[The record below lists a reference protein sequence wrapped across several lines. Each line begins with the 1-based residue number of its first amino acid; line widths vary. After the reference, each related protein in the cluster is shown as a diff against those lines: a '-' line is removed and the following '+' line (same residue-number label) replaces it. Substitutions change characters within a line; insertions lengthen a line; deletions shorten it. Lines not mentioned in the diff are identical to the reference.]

1 LPTSRRSIA
10 PAEVQREPNLD
21 TSAALF
27 CKPGE
32 NLVTPANSAAPRKRW
47 YAVLYIQ
54 VLIAI
59 IIGILIGYFS
69 PKIGIALKP
78 LGDAFVGLIRIMIA
92 PVIFCVI
99 VQGIA
104 SMADLK
110 KVGKVGV
117 KALIYFEVV
126 STLALLIGIV
136 VAVVLHP
143 GAGLNINSA
152 TLDPKAAAVYVG
164 RAKET
169 GFIPFLLSFIPRTFV
184 DALAGGEVPQVLL
197 ISILTG
203 FAIARLGELGARALR
218 AVEVANK
225 VVFAIVRII
234 VRTAPLG
241 ALGGM
246 AFTVASYGM
255 ASLSNLVKLI
265 GSFYLTS
272 LIFIVLVLG
281 VIAAW
286 AGFSIFRFI
295 AYIKDEL
302 LIVLGTSSSETV
314 LPDMMRKLEGLGAS
328 RSVVGLVF
336 PTGYVFNTDGTN
348 IYLTLSVLFLAQAT
362 GTQLTFSQIAG
373 ILLFA
378 LIASKG
384 GSGVTGTGFVTLAA
398 ILAAVPAIPIQAL
411 ALLVGIEKFM
421 SECRALTN
429 VVGNGVAT
437 LVVSRWQGELD
448 SAKMREV
455 MSHPG
460 ENNEPKVA

>member
-1 LPTSRRSIA
+1 LGNA
-10 PAEVQREPNLD
+10 QAV
-21 TSAALF
+21 
-27 CKPGE
+27 
-32 NLVTPANSAAPRKRW
+32 RKNRPW
-47 YAVLYIQ
+47 YTILYVQ
-54 VLIAI
+54 VLIAVV
-59 IIGILIGYFS
+59 IGSLIGRFF
-69 PKIGIALKP
+69 PNTGMALKP
-78 LGDAFVGLIRIMIA
+78 LGDAFVSLIRMMIA

-104 SMADLK
+104 SMSDLK

-117 KALIYFEVV
+117 KTLIYFEVV
-126 STLALLIGIV
+126 STLALMIGIV
-136 VAVVLHP
+136 VALLIHP
-143 GAGLNINSA
+143 GAGLNIDAA
-152 TLDPKAAAVYVG
+152 TLDPKATAVYVG

-169 GFIPFLLSFIPRTFV
+169 GFIPFLLGFIPRTFV
-184 DALAGGEVPQVLL
+184 GALADGEVPQVLL

-203 FAIARLGELGARALR
+203 FAIAQMGEWGKRALGAI
-218 AVEVANK
+218 EIANR
-225 VVFAIVRII
+225 VVFGIVRIV
-234 VRTAPLG
+234 VRAAPLG

-246 AFTVASYGM
+246 AFTVGSYGV
-255 ASLSNLVKLI
+255 ASLTNLLKLM
-265 GSFYLTS
+265 GTFYLS
-272 LIFIVLVLG
+272 SVLFVVFVLG
-281 VIAAW
+281 AIAYG
-286 AGFSIFRFI
+286 AGFSIFRFL

-348 IYLTLSVLFLAQAT
+348 IYLTLAALFLAQAT
-362 GTQLTFSQIAG
+362 NTHLSLGQITG

-378 LIASKG
+378 LVASKG

-398 ILAAVPAIPIQAL
+398 ILAAVPSIPVQSL

-448 SAKMREV
+448 VEKMRRV
-455 MSHPG
+455 MEKPP
-460 ENNEPKVA
+460 ENSEPDAA

>member
-1 LPTSRRSIA
+1 MTTGRSEGQRR
-10 PAEVQREPNLD
+10 P
-21 TSAALF
+21 
-27 CKPGE
+27 
-32 NLVTPANSAAPRKRW
+32 W
-47 YAVLYIQ
+47 YAVLYVQ
-54 VLIAI
+54 VLVAIAI
-59 IIGILIGYFS
+59 GVLIGRFF
-69 PKIGIALKP
+69 PKAGIALKP
-78 LGDAFVGLIRIMIA
+78 LGDGFVALIRMMIA

-104 SMADLK
+104 SMSDLK

-126 STLALLIGIV
+126 STLALIVGIV
-136 VAVVLHP
+136 VAVILHP
-143 GAGLNINSA
+143 GAGLNIDPA
-152 TLDPKAAAVYVG
+152 TLDPKAASVYVG

-169 GFIPFLLSFIPRTFV
+169 GIIPFLLGFIPRTFV

-203 FAIARLGELGARALR
+203 FAIARMGELGTRALN
-218 AVEVANK
+218 AIELANK
-225 VVFAIVRII
+225 VVFGIIRII
-234 VRTAPLG
+234 VRAAPLG

-265 GSFYLTS
+265 VTFYLTS
-272 LIFIVLVLG
+272 LIFVVVILG
-281 VIAAW
+281 AIAYW

-328 RSVVGLVF
+328 PSVVGLVF

-348 IYLTLSVLFLAQAT
+348 IYLTLSALFLAQAT
-362 GTQLTFSQIAG
+362 NTHLTLSQIVG

-378 LIASKG
+378 LVASKG

-398 ILAAVPAIPIQAL
+398 ILAAVPAIPVQAL

-437 LVVSRWQGELD
+437 IVVSTWQGELD
-448 SAKMREV
+448 ATKMRDV
-455 MSHPG
+455 LAHPVQNG
-460 ENNEPKVA
+460 VAGAE

>member
-1 LPTSRRSIA
+1 
-10 PAEVQREPNLD
+10 
-21 TSAALF
+21 
-27 CKPGE
+27 
-32 NLVTPANSAAPRKRW
+32 
-47 YAVLYIQ
+47 
-54 VLIAI
+54 
-59 IIGILIGYFS
+59 
-69 PKIGIALKP
+69 
-78 LGDAFVGLIRIMIA
+78 
-92 PVIFCVI
+92 
-99 VQGIA
+99 
-104 SMADLK
+104 MADLK

-143 GAGLNINSA
+143 GAGLNINPA
-152 TLDPKAAAVYVG
+152 ALDTKAAAVYIG

-169 GFIPFLLSFIPRTFV
+169 GLIPFLLSFIPRTFV

-203 FAIARLGELGARALR
+203 FSISRLGELGARALR
-218 AVEVANK
+218 AVEIANK
-225 VVFAIVRII
+225 VVFGIIRII

-246 AFTVASYGM
+246 AFTVGSYGM

-265 GSFYLTS
+265 GTFYLTS
-272 LIFIVLVLG
+272 VIFGVVVLAP
-281 VIAAW
+281 IAWW

-314 LPDMMRKLEGLGAS
+314 LPDMLRKLEGLGAS

-348 IYLTLSVLFLAQAT
+348 IYLTLCVLFLAQAT
-362 GTQLTFSQIAG
+362 NTQLTFAQITG

-398 ILAAVPAIPIQAL
+398 ILAAVPAIPVQSL

-437 LVVSRWQGELD
+437 IVVSRWQGELD

-460 ENNEPKVA
+460 ANNEPKVA

>member
-1 LPTSRRSIA
+1 M
-10 PAEVQREPNLD
+10 
-21 TSAALF
+21 
-27 CKPGE
+27 
-32 NLVTPANSAAPRKRW
+32 
-47 YAVLYIQ
+47 
-54 VLIAI
+54 
-59 IIGILIGYFS
+59 
-69 PKIGIALKP
+69 ALKP
-78 LGDAFVGLIRIMIA
+78 LGDAFVSLIRMMIA

-143 GAGLNINSA
+143 GAGLNINPA
-152 TLDPKAAAVYVG
+152 ALDPKAAAVYIG

-169 GFIPFLLSFIPRTFV
+169 GLIPFLLSFIPRTFV

-203 FAIARLGELGARALR
+203 FSISRLGELGARALR
-218 AVEVANK
+218 AVEIANK
-225 VVFAIVRII
+225 VVFGIIRII

-246 AFTVASYGM
+246 AFTVGSYGM

-265 GSFYLTS
+265 GTFYLTS
-272 LIFIVLVLG
+272 VIFGVVVLAP
-281 VIAAW
+281 IAWW

-314 LPDMMRKLEGLGAS
+314 LPDMLRKLEGLGAS

-348 IYLTLSVLFLAQAT
+348 IYLTLCVLFLAQAT
-362 GTQLTFSQIAG
+362 NTQLTFAQITG

-398 ILAAVPAIPIQAL
+398 ILAAVPAIPVQSL

-437 LVVSRWQGELD
+437 IVVSRWQGELD

-460 ENNEPKVA
+460 ANNEPKVA

>member
-1 LPTSRRSIA
+1 MGKAQTVRKSR
-10 PAEVQREPNLD
+10 P
-21 TSAALF
+21 
-27 CKPGE
+27 
-32 NLVTPANSAAPRKRW
+32 W
-47 YAVLYIQ
+47 YTILYLQ
-54 VLIAI
+54 VLIAVV
-59 IIGILIGYFS
+59 IGSLIGRFF
-69 PKIGIALKP
+69 PKTGMALKP
-78 LGDAFVGLIRIMIA
+78 LGDAFVSLIRMMIA

-104 SMADLK
+104 SMSDLK

-117 KALIYFEVV
+117 KTLIYFEVV
-126 STLALLIGIV
+126 STLALMIGIV
-136 VAVVLHP
+136 VALLIHP
-143 GAGLNINSA
+143 GAGLNIDPA

-169 GFIPFLLSFIPRTFV
+169 GFIPFLLGFIPRTFV
-184 DALAGGEVPQVLL
+184 GALAEGEVPQVLL

-203 FAIARLGELGARALR
+203 LAIARTGEWGKRALD
-218 AVEVANK
+218 AIETANK
-225 VVFAIVRII
+225 VVFGIVRIV
-234 VRTAPLG
+234 VRAAPLG

-246 AFTVASYGM
+246 AFTVGSYGV
-255 ASLSNLVKLI
+255 ASLTNLLKLM
-265 GSFYLTS
+265 GTFYLS
-272 LIFIVLVLG
+272 SVVFVLFVLG
-281 VIAAW
+281 AIAYM
-286 AGFSIFRFI
+286 AGFSIFRFL

-348 IYLTLSVLFLAQAT
+348 IYLTLAALFLAQAT
-362 GTQLTFSQIAG
+362 NTHLSWGQITG

-378 LIASKG
+378 LVASKG

-398 ILAAVPAIPIQAL
+398 ILAAVPSIPVQSL

-448 SAKMREV
+448 VEKMRRAMEKPPEI
-455 MSHPG
+455 S
-460 ENNEPKVA
+460 ESDAA

>member
-1 LPTSRRSIA
+1 MT
-10 PAEVQREPNLD
+10 
-21 TSAALF
+21 AA
-27 CKPGE
+27 KP
-32 NLVTPANSAAPRKRW
+32 AAPRKPW
-47 YAVLYIQ
+47 YTVLYIQ

-59 IIGILIGYFS
+59 TIGILIGRFS
-69 PKIGIALKP
+69 PKTGNALKP
-78 LGDAFVGLIRIMIA
+78 LGDAFVGLIRMMIA
-92 PVIFCVI
+92 PVIFCVV

-104 SMADLK
+104 GMADIK
-110 KVGKVGV
+110 KIGKVGIKTLV
-117 KALIYFEVV
+117 YFEVV
-126 STLALLIGIV
+126 STFALLIGIM
-136 VAVVLHP
+136 VAVAIHP
-143 GAGLNINSA
+143 GAGLNINPA

-169 GFIPFLLSFIPRTFV
+169 GIIAFLLSFIPRTFV
-184 DALAGGEVPQVLL
+184 EALAGGEVPPVLL

-203 FAIARLGELGARALR
+203 FAIARLGELGARALS
-218 AVEVANK
+218 AIEVANK
-225 VVFAIVRII
+225 IVFGIIRII
-234 VRTAPLG
+234 IRTAPLG

-246 AFTVASYGM
+246 AFTVGSYGM
-255 ASLSNLVKLI
+255 ASLSNLAKLI
-265 GSFYLTS
+265 GTFYLTS
-272 LIFIVLVLG
+272 VIFVVVVLG
-281 VIAAW
+281 AIAWW

-295 AYIKDEL
+295 AHIKDEL

-328 RSVVGLVF
+328 PAVVGLVF

-348 IYLTLSVLFLAQAT
+348 IYLTLSALSLPQAT
-362 GTQLTFSQIAG
+362 GTHLTFGQISG

-398 ILAAVPAIPIQAL
+398 ILAAVPAIPVQGL

-448 SAKMREV
+448 TAKLRQAMQNPSANDRADF
-455 MSHPG
+455 P
-460 ENNEPKVA
+460 PKIEGGSS

>member
-1 LPTSRRSIA
+1 MTGATSP
-10 PAEVQREPNLD
+10 PAARP
-21 TSAALF
+21 
-27 CKPGE
+27 
-32 NLVTPANSAAPRKRW
+32 W
-47 YAVLYIQ
+47 YAILYIQ

-59 IIGILIGYFS
+59 FLGILIGRFS
-69 PKIGIALKP
+69 PKTGVALKP
-78 LGDAFVGLIRIMIA
+78 LGDAFVGLIRMMIA

-99 VQGIA
+99 TQGIA
-104 SMADLK
+104 GMADIK
-110 KVGKVGV
+110 KVGKVGI
-117 KALIYFEVV
+117 KTLIYFEAV
-126 STLALLIGIV
+126 STLALLIGIT
-136 VAVVLHP
+136 VAVVIHP
-143 GAGLNINSA
+143 GAGLNINPA

-169 GFIPFLLSFIPRTFV
+169 GFIPFLLSFIPHTFV
-184 DALAGGEVPQVLL
+184 EAFTGGDVPQVLL

-203 FAIARLGELGARALR
+203 FAIAALGESGVRALR
-218 AVEVANK
+218 AIEVANK
-225 VVFAIVRII
+225 VVFGIVRII
-234 VRTAPLG
+234 VRAAPLG

-246 AFTVASYGM
+246 AFTVGSYGM
-255 ASLSNLVKLI
+255 ASLSNLIKLI
-265 GSFYLTS
+265 GTFYLTS
-272 LIFIVLVLG
+272 IIFVVVVLG
-281 VIAAW
+281 AIAWW

-348 IYLTLSVLFLAQAT
+348 IYLTLSALFLAQAT
-362 GTQLTFSQIAG
+362 GTHLSFGQISAL
-373 ILLFA
+373 LLFA
-378 LIASKG
+378 LLASKG

-398 ILAAVPAIPIQAL
+398 ILSAVPAIPVQGL

-448 SAKMREV
+448 STKLREV
-455 MSHPG
+455 MTHPG
-460 ENNEPKVA
+460 EHATPPAA

>member
-1 LPTSRRSIA
+1 MGKAQTVRKSR
-10 PAEVQREPNLD
+10 P
-21 TSAALF
+21 
-27 CKPGE
+27 
-32 NLVTPANSAAPRKRW
+32 W
-47 YAVLYIQ
+47 YTILYLQ
-54 VLIAI
+54 VLIAVV
-59 IIGILIGYFS
+59 IGSLIGRFF
-69 PKIGIALKP
+69 PKTGMALKP
-78 LGDAFVGLIRIMIA
+78 LGDAFVSLIRMMIA

-104 SMADLK
+104 SMSDLK

-117 KALIYFEVV
+117 KTLIYFEVV
-126 STLALLIGIV
+126 STLALMIGIV
-136 VAVVLHP
+136 VALLIHP
-143 GAGLNINSA
+143 GAGLNIDPA

-169 GFIPFLLSFIPRTFV
+169 GFIPFLLGFIPRTFV
-184 DALAGGEVPQVLL
+184 GALAEGEVPQVLL

-203 FAIARLGELGARALR
+203 VAIARMGEWGKRALD
-218 AVEVANK
+218 AIEIANK
-225 VVFAIVRII
+225 VVFGIVRIV
-234 VRTAPLG
+234 VRAAPLG

-246 AFTVASYGM
+246 AFTVGSYGV
-255 ASLSNLVKLI
+255 ASLTNLLKLM
-265 GSFYLTS
+265 GTFYLS
-272 LIFIVLVLG
+272 SVVFVLFVLG
-281 VIAAW
+281 AIAYM
-286 AGFSIFRFI
+286 AGFSIFRFL

-348 IYLTLSVLFLAQAT
+348 IYLTLAALFLAQAT
-362 GTQLTFSQIAG
+362 NTHLSWGQITG

-378 LIASKG
+378 LVASKG

-398 ILAAVPAIPIQAL
+398 ILAAVPSIPVQSL

-448 SAKMREV
+448 VEKMRRV
-455 MSHPG
+455 MEKPPEIS
-460 ENNEPKVA
+460 ESDAA

>member
-1 LPTSRRSIA
+1 VG
-10 PAEVQREPNLD
+10 E
-21 TSAALF
+21 AAAIKKR
-27 CKPGE
+27 KP
-32 NLVTPANSAAPRKRW
+32 W
-47 YAVLYIQ
+47 YAILYVQ
-54 VLIAI
+54 VLIAVVL
-59 IIGILIGYFS
+59 GSLIGHFF
-69 PKIGIALKP
+69 PKAGIALKP
-78 LGDAFVGLIRIMIA
+78 LGDAFVALIRMMIA

-104 SMADLK
+104 SMSDLK

-117 KALIYFEVV
+117 KTLIYFEVA
-126 STLALLIGIV
+126 STLALIIGIV
-136 VAVVLHP
+136 VALLFHP
-143 GAGLNINSA
+143 GAGLNIDAN
-152 TLDPKAAAVYVG
+152 TLDPKATATFVG

-169 GFIPFLLSFIPRTFV
+169 GFIPFLLGIIPKTFV
-184 DALAGGEVPQVLL
+184 GALADGEVPQVLL

-203 FAIARLGELGARALR
+203 FAIAKMGELGRRALN
-218 AVEVANK
+218 AIEIVDK
-225 VVFAIVRII
+225 VVFGIVRMV

-246 AFTVASYGM
+246 AFTVGSYGV
-255 ASLSNLVKLI
+255 ASLTNLLKLM
-265 GSFYLTS
+265 GTFYTS
-272 LIFIVLVLG
+272 SIIFVLIVLG
-281 VIAAW
+281 PIAYL
-286 AGFSIFRFI
+286 AGFSIFRFL

-328 RSVVGLVF
+328 KSVVGLVF

-348 IYLTLSVLFLAQAT
+348 IYLTLCVLFLAQAT
-362 GTQLTFSQIAG
+362 NTHLSLGQITG

-378 LIASKG
+378 LVASKG

-398 ILAAVPAIPIQAL
+398 ILTAVPSIPVQSL

-437 LVVSRWQGELD
+437 LVVCRWQGELD
-448 SAKMREV
+448 VEKMRQT
-455 MSHPG
+455 MAKQP
-460 ENNEPKVA
+460 ENSETNSP

>member
-1 LPTSRRSIA
+1 LGNAQAVGKSRPWYSI
-10 PAEVQREPNLD
+10 
-21 TSAALF
+21 
-27 CKPGE
+27 
-32 NLVTPANSAAPRKRW
+32 
-47 YAVLYIQ
+47 LYLQ
-54 VLIAI
+54 VLIAVVL
-59 IIGILIGYFS
+59 GSLIGGFF
-69 PKIGIALKP
+69 PKTGMALKP
-78 LGDAFVGLIRIMIA
+78 LGDAFVSLIRMMIA

-104 SMADLK
+104 SMSDLK
-110 KVGKVGV
+110 KVGQVGV
-117 KALIYFEVV
+117 KTLIYFEVV
-126 STLALLIGIV
+126 STLALIIGIV
-136 VAVVLHP
+136 VALLIHP
-143 GAGLNINSA
+143 GAGLNIDPA

-169 GFIPFLLSFIPRTFV
+169 GFIPFLLGFIPRTFV
-184 DALAGGEVPQVLL
+184 GALAEGEVPQVLL

-203 FAIARLGELGARALR
+203 FAIARMGEWGKRALD
-218 AVEVANK
+218 AIEIANK
-225 VVFAIVRII
+225 VVFGIVRIV
-234 VRTAPLG
+234 VRAAPLG

-246 AFTVASYGM
+246 AFTVGSYGV
-255 ASLSNLVKLI
+255 ASLTNLLKLM
-265 GSFYLTS
+265 GTFYLS
-272 LIFIVLVLG
+272 SVVFVVFVLG
-281 VIAAW
+281 AIAYMT
-286 AGFSIFRFI
+286 GFSIFRFL

-302 LIVLGTSSSETV
+302 LIVLGSSSSETV

-348 IYLTLSVLFLAQAT
+348 IYLTLAALFLAQAT
-362 GTQLTFSQIAG
+362 NTHLSLGQIAG

-378 LIASKG
+378 LVASKG

-398 ILAAVPAIPIQAL
+398 ILAAVPSIPVQSL

-448 SAKMREV
+448 VEKMRRV
-455 MSHPG
+455 MEKAPETS
-460 ENNEPKVA
+460 EPDAA

>member
-1 LPTSRRSIA
+1 MTGATSP
-10 PAEVQREPNLD
+10 PAARP
-21 TSAALF
+21 
-27 CKPGE
+27 
-32 NLVTPANSAAPRKRW
+32 W
-47 YAVLYIQ
+47 YAILYIQ

-59 IIGILIGYFS
+59 FLGILIGRFS
-69 PKIGIALKP
+69 PKTGVALKP
-78 LGDAFVGLIRIMIA
+78 LGDAFVGLIRMMIA

-99 VQGIA
+99 TQGIA
-104 SMADLK
+104 GMADIR
-110 KVGKVGV
+110 KVGKVGI
-117 KALIYFEVV
+117 KTLIYFEAV
-126 STLALLIGIV
+126 STLALLIGIT
-136 VAVVLHP
+136 VAVVIHP
-143 GAGLNINSA
+143 GAGLNINPA

-169 GFIPFLLSFIPRTFV
+169 GFIPFLLSFIPHTFV
-184 DALAGGEVPQVLL
+184 EAFTGGDVPQVLL

-203 FAIARLGELGARALR
+203 FAIAALGESGVRALR
-218 AVEVANK
+218 AIEVANK
-225 VVFAIVRII
+225 VVFGIVRII
-234 VRTAPLG
+234 VRAAPLG

-246 AFTVASYGM
+246 AFTVGSYGM
-255 ASLSNLVKLI
+255 ASLSNLIKLI
-265 GSFYLTS
+265 GTFYLTS
-272 LIFIVLVLG
+272 IIFVVVVLG
-281 VIAAW
+281 AIAWW

-348 IYLTLSVLFLAQAT
+348 IYLTLSALFLAQAT
-362 GTQLTFSQIAG
+362 GTHLSLGQISAL
-373 ILLFA
+373 LLFA
-378 LIASKG
+378 LLASKG

-398 ILAAVPAIPIQAL
+398 ILAAVPAIPVQGL

-448 SAKMREV
+448 STKLREV
-455 MSHPG
+455 MTHPG
-460 ENNEPKVA
+460 EHATPPAA

>member
-1 LPTSRRSIA
+1 MTKGK
-10 PAEVQREPNLD
+10 
-21 TSAALF
+21 SAAQR
-27 CKPGE
+27 KP
-32 NLVTPANSAAPRKRW
+32 W
-47 YAVLYIQ
+47 YAVLYVQ
-54 VLIAI
+54 VLVAI
-59 IIGILIGYFS
+59 VVGVLIGRFF
-69 PKIGIALKP
+69 PKTGIALKP
-78 LGDAFVGLIRIMIA
+78 LGDGFVALIRMMIA
-92 PVIFCVI
+92 PVIFCVV

-104 SMADLK
+104 SMSDLK
-110 KVGKVGV
+110 KIGKVGI
-117 KALIYFEVV
+117 KTLIYFEAV
-126 STLALLIGIV
+126 STLALIIGIV
-136 VAVVLHP
+136 VAVILHP
-143 GAGLNINSA
+143 GAGLNIDPA
-152 TLDPKAAAVYVG
+152 TLDPKAAAMYVG

-169 GFIPFLLSFIPRTFV
+169 GIIPFLLRFIPHTFV

-203 FAIARLGELGARALR
+203 FAIARMGEIGVRALR
-218 AVEVANK
+218 AIEVANK
-225 VVFAIVRII
+225 IVFGIIRII
-234 VRTAPLG
+234 VRAAPLG

-265 GSFYLTS
+265 GTFYLTS
-272 LIFIVLVLG
+272 LIFVVFILG
-281 VIAAW
+281 AIAYW

-328 RSVVGLVF
+328 STIVGLVF

-348 IYLTLSVLFLAQAT
+348 IYLTLSALFLAQAT
-362 GTQLTFSQIAG
+362 NTHLTMGQIMG

-398 ILAAVPAIPIQAL
+398 ILAAVPAIPVQGL

-437 LVVSRWQGELD
+437 IVVSRWQGELD
-448 SAKMREV
+448 TAKMHEILA
-455 MSHPG
+455 HPVENG
-460 ENNEPKVA
+460 EAKPE

>member
-1 LPTSRRSIA
+1 MTGAKSP
-10 PAEVQREPNLD
+10 PAARP
-21 TSAALF
+21 
-27 CKPGE
+27 
-32 NLVTPANSAAPRKRW
+32 W
-47 YAVLYIQ
+47 YAILYIQ

-59 IIGILIGYFS
+59 FLGILIGRFS
-69 PKIGIALKP
+69 PKTGVALKP
-78 LGDAFVGLIRIMIA
+78 LGDAFVGLIRMMIA

-99 VQGIA
+99 TQGIA
-104 SMADLK
+104 GMADIK
-110 KVGKVGV
+110 KVGKVGI
-117 KALIYFEVV
+117 KTLIYFEAV
-126 STLALLIGIV
+126 STLALLIGIT
-136 VAVVLHP
+136 VAVAIHP
-143 GAGLNINSA
+143 GAGLNINPA

-169 GFIPFLLSFIPRTFV
+169 GFIPFLLSFIPHAFV
-184 DALAGGEVPQVLL
+184 EAFTGGDVPQVLL

-203 FAIARLGELGARALR
+203 FAIAALGESGVRALR
-218 AVEVANK
+218 AIEVANK
-225 VVFAIVRII
+225 VVFGIVRII
-234 VRTAPLG
+234 VRAAPLG

-246 AFTVASYGM
+246 AFTVGSYGM
-255 ASLSNLVKLI
+255 ASLSNLIKLI
-265 GSFYLTS
+265 GTFYLTS
-272 LIFIVLVLG
+272 IIFVVVVLG
-281 VIAAW
+281 AIAWW

-348 IYLTLSVLFLAQAT
+348 IYLTLSALFLAQAT
-362 GTQLTFSQIAG
+362 GTHLSFGQISAL
-373 ILLFA
+373 LLFA
-378 LIASKG
+378 LLASKG

-398 ILAAVPAIPIQAL
+398 ILSAVPAIPVQGL

-448 SAKMREV
+448 STKLREV
-455 MSHPG
+455 MTHPG
-460 ENNEPKVA
+460 EHATPPAA